1 MACDIVNAMKFINHE
16 FLIKLDFS
24 LEVSFN
30 PINLVF
36 NESKDSVRQ
45 FLIFHLRSESIFVIT
60 VL

>member
-24 LEVSFN
+24 LKVSFN
-30 PINLVF
+30 PIYLVL